1 MTAARVC
8 TWSSGRARTAPR
20 SPGASSVHGGHKRAR
35 RRDYRRLSA
44 SPIWAANRR
53 YYDRTGIDAWRTG
66 TVPHY
71 VTNSVALA
79 TAYARVVLG
88 YRS

>member
-1 MTAARVC
+1 M
-8 TWSSGRARTAPR
+8 AP
-20 SPGASSVHGGHKRAR
+20 GKTR
-35 RRDYRRLSA
+35 RQPVYRRLSE

-71 VTNSVALA
+71 VTNNVPLA
-79 TAYARVVLG
+79 TASLQLLPSSLQWKRQSLMRPLALFWRG
-88 YRS
+88 R